1 MKTYNV
7 YVQSV
12 QTWTYV
18 YQVDAESIEQAE
30 ELGLSKHHKGVESND
45 NWVDFE
51 DCNVFQTI
59 EGSL

>member
-1 MKTYNV
+1 MKKFKV
-7 YVQSV
+7 YSSQI
-12 QTWTYV
+12 V
-18 YQVDAESIEQAE
+18 YHVIEVDAESIEQAE